1 MQPAQYAQ
9 YLAWLRSHT
18 FSPFQRATYNRQKLA
33 SSAARRNAVQARR
46 VAQLAAPP
54 AASGGWIAGG
64 NDWHRGCAAV
74 AAANSLLATTGHRMP
89 DSAILGLY
97 LAASGG
103 RDEGASIADV
113 LSVLEDAGVAAGEQL
128 EDGEPLDGDGLIL
141 DLDLTTAQQSQ
152 DAWDWAPDPAWGPHA
167 AALAAGSVVTWGR
180 AVPVTP
186 AFLERQMVAAWRVR
200 WP

>member
-1 MQPAQYAQ
+1 
-9 YLAWLRSHT
+9 
-18 FSPFQRATYNRQKLA
+18 
-33 SSAARRNAVQARR
+33 VQAKR

-74 AAANSLLATTGHRMP
+74 AAANSLLACTGERMP
-89 DSAILGLY
+89 DSVVLGLY

-128 EDGEPLDGDGLIL
+128 EDGEPLDGEPLIA
-141 DLDLTTAQQSQ
+141 DLDLTVAQQSQ
-152 DAWDWAPDPAWGPHA
+152 VAWDWAPAPAWGPHA
-167 AALAAGSVVTWGR
+167 VVLAVGSVVTWGR
-180 AVPVTP
+180 VVPVTP
-186 AFLERQMVAAWRVR
+186 AFLNRQIAGAWRVR
-200 WP
+200 WQL